1 MEFFYKIDPKPE
13 ELMGKM
19 KGQILRARR
28 AGMTNA
34 VTGIEALAV
43 KKAPTRTSNLA
54 NARTTEVSEDGLRG
68 TIRFIAPYAEYVHE
82 GTGLYGPH
90 KTKIIPKSKK
100 ALYWPGAA
108 HPWKSV
114 RGTKGRPFL
123 TDAAAEIDVAKLYGQ
138 GMENFL
144 SGGAQ

>member
-13 ELMGKM
+13 ELMGKV
-19 KGQILRARR
+19 KKQVLRARR
-28 AGMTNA
+28 AGMINA
-34 VTGIEALAV
+34 VTGIEARAV
-43 KKAPTRTSNLA
+43 KNAPVRTSNLA
-54 NARTTEVSEDGLRG
+54 NARTTEVSEDGLKG
-68 TIRFIAPYAEYVHE
+68 VIRFGAPYAEYVHE

-100 ALYWPGAA
+100 ALYWPGEA
-108 HPWKSV
+108 HPWKNV
-114 RGTKGRPFL
+114 RGMKGRPFL

>member
-13 ELMGKM
+13 ELMGKV
-19 KGQILRARR
+19 KKQVLAARR

-34 VTGIEALAV
+34 VTGIEARAV
-43 KKAPTRTSNLA
+43 KNAPVRTSNLA
-54 NARTTEVSEDGLRG
+54 NARTTDVSENGLRG
-68 TIRFIAPYAEYVHE
+68 VIRFIEPYAEHVHE

-90 KTKIIPKSKK
+90 RTKIIPKSKK
-100 ALYWPGAA
+100 ALYWPGAT

-114 RGTKGRPFL
+114 KGMKGRPFL
-123 TDAAAEIDVAKLYGQ
+123 ADAAADVDVAKLYQ
-138 GMENFL
+138 VGMQNYL